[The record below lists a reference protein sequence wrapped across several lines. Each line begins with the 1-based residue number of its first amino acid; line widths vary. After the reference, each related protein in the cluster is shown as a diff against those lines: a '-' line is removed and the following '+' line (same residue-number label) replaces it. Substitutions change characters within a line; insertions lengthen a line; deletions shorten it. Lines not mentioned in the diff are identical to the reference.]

1 MDEGLELKDW
11 EMIISMA
18 RGDSV
23 QASEHERDW
32 GRQGPVTKGMCW
44 RAGVSFFV
52 KQRVDTEGFLFCF

>member
-32 GRQGPVTKGMCW
+32 GTVCKPQSMNGTGGGKVQSQRGC
-44 RAGVSFFV
+44 AG
-52 KQRVDTEGFLFCF
+52 ELGFLFL